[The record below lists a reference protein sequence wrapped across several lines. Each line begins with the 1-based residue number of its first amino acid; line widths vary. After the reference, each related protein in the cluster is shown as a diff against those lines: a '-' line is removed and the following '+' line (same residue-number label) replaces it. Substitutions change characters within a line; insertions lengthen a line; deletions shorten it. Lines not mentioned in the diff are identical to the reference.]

1 MSKPPMISVPGE
13 RSVPEWIGKTPD
25 TPVPPRVK
33 LRVLKRYGY
42 RCYLSKIEIKPIDKW
57 EIEHVIAIINGG
69 ENRECNLAPALKVA
83 HAGKTKVD
91 LAIKAKRDKSQKKRF
106 GITKPKHPIPGSKAS
121 GVKKHLDGTVSC
133 RRTGRI
139 LNRRESD

>member
-1 MSKPPMISVPGE
+1 MMSVPGE
-13 RSVPEWIGKTPD
+13 RSVPEWIGATPD

-33 LRVLKRYGY
+33 LRVLKRFGY
-42 RCYLSKIEIKPIDKW
+42 RCYLTGIEIKPGDKW
-57 EIEHVIAIINGG
+57 DAEHVLAIINGG
-69 ENRECNLAPALKVA
+69 ENRESNLAPALKVA